1 MLLAANSICYLKE
14 QYLCYYRIRQSSMS
28 HSMKKLFYA
37 DEILKLIDGMR
48 EQFLRYAKWQDML
61 HGQLCLYA
69 CYMFDNMLSACLDF
83 KTLFFSKDFRRQIA
97 VIGDSAAGRDVIA
110 YCRKIRTSSRTKRVL
125 RVVEKRGLFSKIELY
140 LFWKYERIKSL

>member
-1 MLLAANSICYLKE
+1 
-14 QYLCYYRIRQSSMS
+14 MS